1 MMSDIIVKMNKA
13 FGLKIKIERVKLG
26 ISQEELAER
35 AEVNRNTISLI
46 ERGATNP
53 SLDTIFALSEALN
66 VPLKE
71 LMDIEV

>member
-71 LMDIEV
+71 LMDIQV